1 MTGERLSKGWI
12 RLIVAVMLAS
22 IYAIVWAAGGTT
34 HAAPHLFYIP
44 IILSALVLSWQ
55 ESLATA
61 VIGALLMSQWLMPLS
76 REPLIYQTTG
86 NWVLRLF
93 IWVGVSLWTSF
104 VFSFWERRSKAYQV
118 QAGEFAHLYRASLHA
133 LVSLTELRDSD
144 VTGKHINRLHH
155 YTRLLTEYFKMSEE
169 QRNIIAWSIA
179 FHDIGKVAMPDSILK
194 KPGPLTPDEWKTMK
208 EHPIHGAKIIDS
220 IGKKAKITDPF
231 VQEYLQTTRDI
242 ALYHHEWYDGS
253 GYPYG
258 IKGDEIPL
266 SARIAAVCDVYDSL
280 RSERPY
286 KRAFTHDEAVEI
298 ILSECGTHFDPM
310 ICRAFESLADQF
322 NQVWCEHAESRR
334 KMTNTA

>member
-104 VFSFWERRSKAYQV
+104 VFSFWERRSKAYQA

-220 IGKKAKITDPF
+220 IVKKAKITDPF

-258 IKGDEIPL
+258 IKGTILKRADC
-266 SARIAAVCDVYDSL
+266 RCCDVLIRFARTSL
-280 RSERPY
+280 Q
-286 KRAFTHDEAVEI
+286 RAFTHDEPWKSFSRMRHPFRSHD
-298 ILSECGTHFDPM
+298 LQG
-310 ICRAFESLADQF
+310 FESLADQF

-334 KMTNTA
+334 K